1 MLERLSS
8 KISTRIVA
16 VSEAQ
21 MHDLTQVYK
30 VAPRE
35 KFVTLIYGFDL
46 KPLTEPPPQG
56 KIDAFIDQ
64 HRLPRDKKRIGI
76 IGRLVPIKNHEL
88 FLQAAQVIAE
98 KRNDVHFV
106 IAGDGQ
112 LRTDLEALTR
122 ELGLEHCVT
131 FTGWVRDVK
140 TAMYS
145 LDVMALTS
153 KNEGTPVS
161 IIEGMAAG
169 LPVVS
174 TDVGGVTDI
183 LNHGELGYIVPP
195 SDSQALAKSLL
206 LILNGDLPDAR
217 RAQTVALK
225 RFDATYR
232 AQELS
237 DLYRNLLRASCGLP
251 PR

>member
-1 MLERLSS
+1 M
-8 KISTRIVA
+8 
-16 VSEAQ
+16 
-21 MHDLTQVYK
+21 
-30 VAPRE
+30 
-35 KFVTLIYGFDL
+35 FDL
-46 KPLTEPPPQG
+46 KPLTEAPPQG
-56 KIDAFIDQ
+56 KVDDFIDQ

-76 IGRLVPIKNHEL
+76 VGRLVPIKNHEL
-88 FLQAAQVIAE
+88 FLKAAQVIAQ
-98 KRNDVHFV
+98 RRSDVHFV
-106 IAGDGQ
+106 VAGDGE
-112 LRTDLEALTR
+112 LRTDLEVLTR
-122 ELGLEHCVT
+122 KLGLEHCVT

-174 TDVGGVTDI
+174 TDVGGVADI

-195 SDSQALAKSLL
+195 SDWHALAKSLL
-206 LILNGDLPDAR
+206 LILDGELPDAK

-232 AQELS
+232 AQELI
-237 DLYRNLLRASCGLP
+237 DLYRKLLRASFRSP
-251 PR
+251 SR